1 MFERITFRRQNK
13 ENTDRPID
21 FGLLL
26 EALLFYQKTF
36 VVADTG
42 ILRQLV
48 RTFGFDLLNESI
60 DRGVLEIVYTETFT
74 AIHTNSQPNGIE
86 FHSPI
91 IFSSPQHTFPIKIRK
106 ICIEHAGTEGKGRR
120 NARRLEKKIKVVNHD
135 SSLSESAKE
144 LLLDNDFL
152 SQSVPELLR
161 VYVPEIGE
169 IHGMIFKTENSEKGI
184 VVSTNIDFEKVNTLY
199 HKRIPPSHSSLSPA
213 LILSHLYDIETDL
226 YFSSRQLSEIATTPV
241 ATKLISAKFRHLA
254 RRCNKSD
261 TQKDAFQDFVFKEN
275 KSIREAY
282 NSGQIDLE
290 TVMKA
295 IYEADRFKGWL
306 AKQDIDSDLIKEYYK
321 EVTKNSP
328 FDHLPGKS
336 LRWSIFTGLGIV
348 SDLLIASGLGTVAGV
363 SLSLLDAFVL
373 DKLIKGWRPN
383 QFVEENLEK
392 LIKKDT

>member
-13 ENTDRPID
+13 EDGNMPID

-36 VVADTG
+36 IVTDVG

-48 RTFGFDLLNESI
+48 RTFGFDLLNEII
-60 DRGVLEIVYTETFT
+60 DRGILEILYTETKTGIFT
-74 AIHTNSQPNGIE
+74 NPQPNGIE
-86 FHSPI
+86 LHSPV
-91 IFSSPQHTFPIKIRK
+91 IFSSPQHTFPIEIRK
-106 ICIEHAGTEGKGRR
+106 ICIEHAGKEGKGRR
-120 NARRLEKKIKVVNHD
+120 NARRLEQKIKVVQHD
-135 SSLSESAKE
+135 SSLCESAKE

-152 SQSVPELLR
+152 SESVPELLR
-161 VYVPEIGE
+161 VYVPEIE
-169 IHGMIFKTENSEKGI
+169 IHGVLFKTENSEKGV

-199 HKRIPPSHSSLSPA
+199 HKRIPPSHSSLSPG
-213 LILSHLYDIETDL
+213 LILSHLFEIEIDL
-226 YFSSRQLSEIATTPV
+226 YFASRQLSEIATTPV
-241 ATKLISAKFRHLA
+241 ATKLISAKLGHLA

-261 TQKDAFQDFVFKEN
+261 AQKDAFQDFVFKEN

-282 NSGQIDLE
+282 NSGHVDLE

-328 FDHLPGKS
+328 FDRLPEKA
-336 LRWSIFTGLGIV
+336 LRWSIFTGLGIA
-348 SDLLIASGLGTVAGV
+348 SDLLVAGGVGTVAGV